1 MPNQGKTLWEI
12 LKAKLAG
19 PAEKQ
24 VYNPCGAKIGSPVTI
39 DVLDLGDANFFVRE
53 IRQNRRVIEG
63 RDFLFVDY
71 VLLAR
76 ALDGAETL
84 VRLRLNPVDDPDRVA
99 GMTHNALVLRLY
111 DETTYNEDLHKV
123 VTDDTKKF
131 QVLEDGQ
138 VTEEFFRINDV
149 LGSYKTEVTIVQ
161 DIDHDHQAGADE
173 ITREQIEYWDYWR
186 EIKDEAGQPLTE
198 FLFVEM
204 NASNGWFQLW
214 RGREVDMQK
223 VTVF

>member
-1 MPNQGKTLWEI
+1 MPNQGKTLWEM

-19 PAEKQ
+19 PAEKH
-24 VYNPCGAKIGSPVTI
+24 VYNPSGAKIGSPVTI
-39 DVLDLGDANFFVRE
+39 DALDLGDANFFIRE

-63 RDFLFVDY
+63 REFLFVDY

-76 ALDGAETL
+76 ALEGAETV

-111 DETTYNEDLHKV
+111 DETAYNEDLHKV
-123 VTDDTKKF
+123 VTDDTKKL
-131 QVLEDGQ
+131 QVLENGQ

-161 DIDHDHQAGADE
+161 DLDHDHQAGPNE
-173 ITREQIEYWDYWR
+173 IAREQIEYWDYWR

-204 NASNGWFQLW
+204 NAANGWFQLW